1 MKAPLLLIFFVSAA
15 LNLSAQ
21 DSLYRAYIDSLA
33 GEIKQAVLGP
43 AGETRQDDGLYI
55 RRLKTLVRMPY
66 KNTYYSRRGTSYLF
80 IRSVLLHDND
90 LVETNEYYYYKY
102 DLVKLV
108 KIIDD
113 PARGQQVFGYSY
125 YVRNDKLLR
134 PVLLPRNGEQ
144 TFPIRLLDEAD
155 YWQRHHWGVK

>member
-1 MKAPLLLIFFVSAA
+1 MLSLFFSAS
-15 LNLSAQ
+15 LSLSAQ

-33 GEIKQAVLGP
+33 GEIKKAVLGP
-43 AGETRQDDGLYI
+43 GSETRQDDGLYT

-66 KNTYYSRRGTSYLF
+66 KNTYYSRRGTPFLF

-90 LVETNEYYYYKY
+90 LVETNDYYYYKD

-113 PARGQQVFGYSY
+113 PARNLQVFGYSY
-125 YVRNDKLLR
+125 YVRNDKILR
-134 PVLLPRNGEQ
+134 PVLLPRNGTQ